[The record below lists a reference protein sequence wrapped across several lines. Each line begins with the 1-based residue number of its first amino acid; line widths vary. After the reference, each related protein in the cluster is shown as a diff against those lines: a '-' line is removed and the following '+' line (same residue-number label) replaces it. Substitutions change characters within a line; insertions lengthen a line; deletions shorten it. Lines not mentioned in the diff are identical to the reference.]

1 MQIIIMI
8 KNKYMLAFGLVDDSA
23 ENNNV
28 ELFSEGI
35 NCSWLLY
42 WLVLSSIEEYHT
54 GRNICEII

>member
-8 KNKYMLAFGLVDDSA
+8 KNKYMLAFGLVDDGA

-35 NCSWLLY
+35 HVNLWELLG
-42 WLVLSSIEEYHT
+42 
-54 GRNICEII
+54 GRSPPYQLF

>member
-1 MQIIIMI
+1 
-8 KNKYMLAFGLVDDSA
+8 MLAFGLVDDGA
-23 ENNNV
+23 ENNNF

-42 WLVLSSIEEYHT
+42 WLVVSSIEEYHT